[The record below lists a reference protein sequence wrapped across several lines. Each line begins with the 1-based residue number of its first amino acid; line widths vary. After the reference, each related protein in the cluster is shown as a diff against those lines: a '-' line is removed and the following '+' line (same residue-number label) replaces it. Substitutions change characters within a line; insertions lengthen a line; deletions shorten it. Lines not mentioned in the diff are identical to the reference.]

1 MRRAARVDDN
11 HLAIVRALE
20 KAGAAVTSLATVGD
34 GVADLLVSY
43 RNRWHVI
50 EVKDGSKPPS
60 ATHSSQS
67 GSNPPARSTT
77 PPVARNGFRF
87 GVESSFRR
95 CSFVKSGMAANI

>member
-60 ATHSSQS
+60 ARKLRDRQKTWIAKQH
-67 GSNPPARSTT
+67 AT
-77 PPVARNGFRF
+77 VAVIL
-87 GVESSFRR
+87 GVDDALLAIGALLSR
-95 CSFVKSGMAANI
+95 